1 VAPVSAKLDDLS
13 SRRLLVSSLAAT
25 TTVGYGVLF
34 YAYGVLLLPMEAGLG
49 WRRSTLTGAFT
60 CALVVSALLTIPVGR
75 WLDRHQPRP
84 LLTFGAVA
92 ATVLVGLWAWS
103 DSTVVFYAVW
113 IGLGA
118 CMATLFYEPAFTILT
133 KRLRGPDRHRAI
145 TSVTLLAGL
154 ASTIFGPLTAFLERS
169 LGWRGAIVSLAA
181 ILGVVTIP
189 LFVLSLRPSPSDE
202 DPAAPHH
209 TDTAPREAMRSPRFW
224 GLTTAYLLSAVA
236 TFAIAVHLVPYL
248 RGEGWTSGSAATVLG
263 GVGLVQVLGRSIFGR
278 LTLRWSA
285 GSLGTWVLGSKAI
298 GIAVL
303 TLWPTV
309 AGVLVFLVVYGAAN
323 GLQTLTRATVVA
335 DLYGAAHYGSI
346 SAVMSAIC
354 SIAGSFAPF
363 AVATAI
369 EIVGADE
376 PVLWGLAGVALV
388 SAVANE
394 LAISGRPSTRS
405 LRRLSDVDAVPD
417 LET

>member
-1 VAPVSAKLDDLS
+1 MS

-60 CALVVSALLTIPVGR
+60 CALVVNALLTIPVGR
-75 WLDRHQPRP
+75 WLDRHHPRP
-84 LLTFGAVA
+84 LLTFGAIA
-92 ATVLVGLWAWS
+92 STVLVLLWAWS
-103 DSTVVFYAVW
+103 DDTAAFFAVW
-113 IGLGA
+113 VGLGA
-118 CMATLFYEPAFTILT
+118 CMAVLFYEPAFTILT

-169 LGWRGAIVSLAA
+169 FGWRGAVVSLAA

-189 LFVLSLRPSPSDE
+189 LFILSLRPSPTDE
-202 DPAAPHH
+202 EVIAHH
-209 TDTAPREAMRSPRFW
+209 SDTAPREAFRSPRFW

-248 RGEGWTSGSAATVLG
+248 RGEGWTSASAAAALG

-285 GSLGTWVLGSKAI
+285 GTLGTWVLGSKAV

-303 TLWPTV
+303 TLSPTL
-309 AGVLVFLVVYGAAN
+309 AGVVVFLLVYGAAN

-346 SAVMSAIC
+346 SAVISAIC
-354 SIAGSFAPF
+354 SIVGSFAPF
-363 AVATAI
+363 AVAAGV

-376 PVLWGLAGVALV
+376 PVLWTLAGIAVA

-394 LAISGRPSTRS
+394 LAISGRPGTRS
-405 LRRLSDVDAVPD
+405 VGRLSDVDAVPG

>member
-1 VAPVSAKLDDLS
+1 MS

-34 YAYGVLLLPMEAGLG
+34 YAYGVLLIPMEVGLG
-49 WRRSTLTGAFT
+49 WSRSTLTGAFT
-60 CALVVSALLTIPVGR
+60 CALVVNALLTIPVGR

-103 DSTVVFYAVW
+103 DSPATFFAVW
-113 IGLGA
+113 VGLGA
-118 CMATLFYEPAFTILT
+118 CMTLLFYEPAFTILT
-133 KRLRGPDRHRAI
+133 KRLRGADRHRAI

-154 ASTIFGPLTAFLERS
+154 ASTIFGPLTAFFERS
-169 LGWRGAIVSLAA
+169 FGWRGAVVSLGA

-189 LFVLSLRPSPSDE
+189 LFIVSLRPSPSDQAP
-202 DPAAPHH
+202 PAHH
-209 TDTAPREAMRSPRFW
+209 TDTAPREALRSPRFW

-248 RGEGWTSGSAATVLG
+248 RGEGWTSTSAATVLG
-263 GVGLVQVLGRSIFGR
+263 GVGLVQVLGRSVFGR

-285 GSLGTWVLGSKAI
+285 GTLGTYVLGAKAI

-309 AGVLVFLVVYGAAN
+309 TGVLVFLLVYGAAN

-346 SAVMSAIC
+346 SAVISAIC
-354 SIAGSFAPF
+354 SIVGSFAPF
-363 AVATAI
+363 AVAAAI
-369 EIVGADE
+369 EVIGADE
-376 PVLWGLAGVALV
+376 PVLWGLAAIALA

-394 LAISGRPSTRS
+394 LAISGRPWNRS
-405 LRRLSDVDAVPD
+405 VTRLSDVDAVPD